1 MAGCTLCPRR
11 YGVIRTQARGF
22 CGAPDTIYLARAAR
36 HDWEEPCISGTNG
49 SGALFFSGCSLRCCY
64 CQNAVISHQMHG
76 TPVTVSQLR
85 SCMLHLEQE
94 GVHNLNLVTGTQ
106 YVPQILEALD
116 PIKSR
121 LSIPVIWNTS
131 GYETLETLA
140 LLNGYIDIYLP
151 DFKYIQP
158 ETAKRLSMAADYP
171 TVAKAAILEMIRQTG
186 PLQWNGT
193 LLQRGTIIRHLVLP
207 GHRKESMAIL
217 DWLAAHTQADH
228 RLVSIMGQYTPMPG
242 AALPEHALSR
252 TITTMEYDSVVQ
264 HAAELDLQ
272 GYCQERSAAGL
283 QFIPDFSENPV
294 SFLDFA

>member
-11 YGVIRTQARGF
+11 CGVIRTQARGF

-140 LLNGYIDIYLP
+140 LLDGYIDIYLP

-207 GHRKESMAIL
+207 GHRKE
-217 DWLAAHTQADH
+217 
-228 RLVSIMGQYTPMPG
+228 
-242 AALPEHALSR
+242 
-252 TITTMEYDSVVQ
+252 
-264 HAAELDLQ
+264 
-272 GYCQERSAAGL
+272 
-283 QFIPDFSENPV
+283 
-294 SFLDFA
+294 

>member
-11 YGVIRTQARGF
+11 CGVIRTQARGF

-121 LSIPVIWNTS
+121 LKI
-131 GYETLETLA
+131 
-140 LLNGYIDIYLP
+140 
-151 DFKYIQP
+151 
-158 ETAKRLSMAADYP
+158 
-171 TVAKAAILEMIRQTG
+171 
-186 PLQWNGT
+186 
-193 LLQRGTIIRHLVLP
+193 
-207 GHRKESMAIL
+207 
-217 DWLAAHTQADH
+217 HT
-228 RLVSIMGQYTPMPG
+228 
-242 AALPEHALSR
+242 
-252 TITTMEYDSVVQ
+252 
-264 HAAELDLQ
+264 
-272 GYCQERSAAGL
+272 
-283 QFIPDFSENPV
+283 
-294 SFLDFA
+294 

>member
-1 MAGCTLCPRR
+1 
-11 YGVIRTQARGF
+11 
-22 CGAPDTIYLARAAR
+22 
-36 HDWEEPCISGTNG
+36 
-49 SGALFFSGCSLRCCY
+49 
-64 CQNAVISHQMHG
+64 
-76 TPVTVSQLR
+76 
-85 SCMLHLEQE
+85 MLHLEQE

-158 ETAKRLSMAADYP
+158 ETAKWLSMAADYP

-193 LLQRGTIIRHLVLP
+193 LLRRGTIIRHLVLP

>member
-1 MAGCTLCPRR
+1 MK
-11 YGVIRTQARGF
+11 Q
-22 CGAPDTIYLARAAR
+22 
-36 HDWEEPCISGTNG
+36 
-49 SGALFFSGCSLRCCY
+49 
-64 CQNAVISHQMHG
+64 
-76 TPVTVSQLR
+76 
-85 SCMLHLEQE
+85 
-94 GVHNLNLVTGTQ
+94 Q

-140 LLNGYIDIYLP
+140 LLDGYIDIYLP